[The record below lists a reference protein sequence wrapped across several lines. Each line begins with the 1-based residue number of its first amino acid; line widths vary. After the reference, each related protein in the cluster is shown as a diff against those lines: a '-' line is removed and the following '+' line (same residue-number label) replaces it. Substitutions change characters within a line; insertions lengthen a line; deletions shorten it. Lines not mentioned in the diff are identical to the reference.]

1 MGNNELNKK
10 IIKNVKNRIVVSNL
24 ESEENM
30 RLNKRKQILSLV
42 AVMTIML
49 TGSFI
54 TVNAATN
61 GYLAEKVKNTIQVI
75 FTDKDGKQEE
85 VKGTTYTD
93 SNNHVI
99 EKYKVE
105 KNGAE
110 YVLEVDKTNL
120 DGENFTIKDNIDDE
134 GASVTIENKNY

>member
-1 MGNNELNKK
+1 M
-10 IIKNVKNRIVVSNL
+10 
-24 ESEENM
+24 
-30 RLNKRKQILSLV
+30 
-42 AVMTIML
+42 
-49 TGSFI
+49 
-54 TVNAATN
+54 
-61 GYLAEKVKNTIQVI
+61 
-75 FTDKDGKQEE
+75 
-85 VKGTTYTD
+85 
-93 SNNHVI
+93 I